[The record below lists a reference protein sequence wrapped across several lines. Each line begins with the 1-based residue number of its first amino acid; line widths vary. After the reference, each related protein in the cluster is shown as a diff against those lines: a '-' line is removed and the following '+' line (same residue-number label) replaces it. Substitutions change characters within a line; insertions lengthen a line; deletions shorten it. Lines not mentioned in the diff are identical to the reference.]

1 MYHDRRGIALTTR
14 NAASLPHLDAAV
26 TSFLSHR
33 RDTPAHLEAAFAE
46 DPDLAVAHAFS
57 GFLAL
62 LLGRAE
68 LFPEARL
75 ALQRTQ
81 ASLARRGG
89 TARERGLADALACW
103 CEGEMELA
111 ADRLD
116 EMLATN
122 PLDALTAKLVQS
134 LRFMLGDADGMRR
147 SVETILPAWS
157 ETVPGYGFVLGCHAF
172 ALEETGELAAGE
184 HAGRLGLEYENRD
197 VWGCHAVAHVHEARG
212 ALGAGIAWIAAH
224 ADRWNSVNN
233 FARHMDWHRALL
245 HFARS
250 ETERVVEIYD
260 RQIRDVRTDDYRDIT
275 NAASLL
281 YRLEATG
288 IDVGRRWAELADL
301 AERRLND
308 RALVFAQLHY
318 MLCLVGD
325 RRWDAAYRLFG
336 AMDIEA
342 RVGQGTQARLLADLG
357 VPLAKTLLASF
368 GADRKAATSAAVTL
382 RSDVSRLGGSHA
394 QRQTFERILRVA
406 EEQQRQSSPHPATL
420 RGDAHRSPPR
430 RTQLAALAL
439 AR

>member
-26 TSFLSHR
+26 TSFLSHH

-46 DPDLAVAHAFS
+46 DPDLAVGHAFS

-89 TARERGLADALACW
+89 TAREQRLAEALACW
-103 CEGEMELA
+103 CDGEMEVA

-134 LRFMLGDADGMRR
+134 LRFMLGDAKGMRH
-147 SVETILPAWS
+147 SVETILPAWTD
-157 ETVPGYGFVLGCHAF
+157 TVPGYGFILGCHAF

-184 HAGRLGLEYENRD
+184 HAGRRGLECENSD

-212 ALGAGIAWIAAH
+212 APGLGIAWIAAH
-224 ADRWNSVNN
+224 ADRWHSVNN
-233 FARHMDWHRALL
+233 FARHMDWHRALF
-245 HFARS
+245 HVARN
-250 ETERVVEIYD
+250 EAGRVLEIYD
-260 RQIRDVRTDDYRDIT
+260 RQIRDVKTDDYRDIT

-281 YRLEATG
+281 YRLEARG
-288 IDVGRRWAELADL
+288 IGVGRRWVELAGL
-301 AERRLND
+301 AERRLDD
-308 RALVFAQLHY
+308 RTLAFAQLHY
-318 MLCLVGD
+318 LLCLIGAG
-325 RRWDAAYRLFG
+325 RWEAAYQLFA
-336 AMDIEA
+336 AMDLEA
-342 RVGQGTQARLLADLG
+342 RSGHGTQARLLAELG
-357 VPLAKTLLASF
+357 VPLAKTMLARF
-368 GADRKAATSAAVTL
+368 GADRHAASSIAIIPRHDLA
-382 RSDVSRLGGSHA
+382 RLGGSHA
-394 QRQTFERILRVA
+394 QRQTFERILRDA
-406 EEQQRQSSPHPATL
+406 EDRQRQSSLHPATI
-420 RGDAHRSPPR
+420 RGDARRSPPR
-430 RTQLAALAL
+430 PPQLATLAL

>member
-1 MYHDRRGIALTTR
+1 MYHDRRGIALTTG

-33 RDTPAHLEAAFAE
+33 RDTPAHLDAAFTE

-68 LFPEARL
+68 LFPRARL
-75 ALQRTQ
+75 ALQRAR

-89 TARERGLADALACW
+89 TAREQRLADALACW

-111 ADRLD
+111 ADQLD

-134 LRFMLGDADGMRR
+134 LRFMLGDAEGMRR

-172 ALEETGELAAGE
+172 ALEETGELTAGE
-184 HAGRLGLEYENRD
+184 HAGRRGLECEDSD

-212 ALGAGIAWIAAH
+212 ALGPGIAWIAAH

-233 FARHMDWHRALL
+233 FARHMDWHRALFY
-245 HFARS
+245 FARN
-250 ETERVVEIYD
+250 ETERVLEIYD

-288 IDVGRRWAELADL
+288 IGVGRRWAELADF

-308 RALVFAQLHY
+308 HALAFAQLHY
-318 MLCLVGD
+318 MLCLIGD

-342 RVGQGTQARLLADLG
+342 RVGQGTQARLLAELG

-368 GADRKAATSAAVTL
+368 GADREAATSAAITP
-382 RSDVSRLGGSHA
+382 RSDVNRLGGSHA
-394 QRQTFERILRVA
+394 QRQTFEWILRDA
-406 EEQQRQSSPHPATL
+406 EDPQRQSSLHPATI
-420 RGDAHRSPPR
+420 RGDARRSPPR
-430 RTQLAALAL
+430 PPQLAALAL
-439 AR
+439 AH